1 MQMGAKVKEWRNLDY
16 SEMVRRLFM
25 TPGEDAMNICREITF
40 QVTGSCTPVSYT
52 HLTLPTT

>member
-25 TPGEDAMNICREITF
+25 TPGK
-40 QVTGSCTPVSYT
+40 
-52 HLTLPTT
+52 TL

>member
-25 TPGEDAMNICREITF
+25 TPGGRRYEHLPGDHVSGDRKLYPLLFILLRE
-40 QVTGSCTPVSYT
+40 P
-52 HLTLPTT
+52 

>member
-40 QVTGSCTPVSYT
+40 QAVPSAVHTATRTISRAA
-52 HLTLPTT
+52 

>member
-25 TPGEDAMNICREITF
+25 TPGEDAMKICREITF
-40 QVTGSCTPVSYT
+40 QVTRSCTLCCSY
-52 HLTLPTT
+52 